1 MPKSNT
7 GYLSCHQRMYE
18 PKKIR
23 GTLIPFG
30 YKKSEDDPKIVLPIP
45 EELDVLQEAIKLHKK
60 GQSLQKCVDYIYSKT
75 KRKITRQGF
84 YKIVNKNNI
93 KKKARES
100 AREQLDYQRDR
111 VLKAKRELDKE
122 RSKLQTKNKKIKD
135 LDIVLEGKVKTV
147 IDTKDIEEASP
158 TIKKAF
164 EEKDVIFQPNQ
175 GPQSDFLASSE
186 REVFYGGA
194 RGGGKSY
201 AMLVDPL
208 RYCDKQHHR
217 ALLIRRTMPELRDL
231 INHSQQ
237 LYSKAYPGAKWR
249 EQEKEWRFPSGAR
262 IEFGYAENLTDAL
275 RYQGQ
280 SYTWIGIDELP
291 QYPTPDIYNFLR
303 SSLRSVDPEIP
314 VYMRATGNPG
324 NVGSLWVK
332 EMFVDP
338 CESNKRF
345 DVEIPTPMGVK
356 TISRKFIPAK
366 LQDNPYLMQTDD
378 YYAMLAS
385 LPEVQKKQFL
395 EGDWDAY
402 ESSSFPEFNRQIH
415 VIEPFDIP
423 RNWMR
428 FRAADW
434 GYSSPACCLWFAVDY
449 DNNLFVY
456 RELYTKRNTA
466 DIFARKVLEMEDGE
480 YIRYG
485 ILDSSTWARR
495 GDIGPSIAETMI
507 QEGCRWR
514 QSDRSPRSRIA
525 GKVEVHKRLRVD
537 EDTGYPSMFIFSNC
551 LNLIRTLPMLPVDK
565 NNPEDVDTT
574 ADDHAYDALRYGC
587 MSRPIHPVSQRG
599 NDFLTSTERQDSA
612 PADSIFGY

>member
-7 GYLSCHQRMYE
+7 GYLSYRQRMYE

-291 QYPTPDIYNFLR
+291 QYQTPDIYNFLR

-356 TISRKFIPAK
+356 KISRKFIPAK

>member
-7 GYLSCHQRMYE
+7 GYLFYHQRMYE

-30 YKKSEDDPKIVLPIP
+30 YKKSEDDPKTVIPIP

-122 RSKLQTKNKKIKD
+122 RNKLQTKNKKIKD

-164 EEKDVIFQPNQ
+164 EEKDVIFQPNE

-345 DVEIPTPMGVK
+345 DVEIPTPMGIKV
-356 TISRKFIPAK
+356 ISRKFIPAK

-415 VIEPFDIP
+415 TIEPFDIP

-612 PADSIFGY
+612 PADSVFGY

>member
-1 MPKSNT
+1 MQKSNT
-7 GYLSCHQRMYE
+7 GYLYYHQRMYE

-356 TISRKFIPAK
+356 KISRKFIPAK

>member
-1 MPKSNT
+1 MT
-7 GYLSCHQRMYE
+7 E
-18 PKKIR
+18 PKKIK
-23 GTLIPFG
+23 GNLVPFG
-30 YKKSEDDPKIVLPIP
+30 YRQSETDPTIAEPIEEQLKVL
-45 EELDVLQEAIKLHKK
+45 EDALVLHKK
-60 GQSLQKCVDYIYSKT
+60 GQSLQKCVDYIFSQT
-75 KRKITRQGF
+75 QRKISRQGF
-84 YKIVNKNNI
+84 YKITNKNNI

-111 VLKAKRELDKE
+111 VLKAKRELEKE
-122 RSKLQTKNKKIKD
+122 RNKLENKNKKIRD
-135 LDIVLEGKVKTV
+135 LDVVLEGKVKTV
-147 IDTKDIEEASP
+147 IDTKEIEEASP
-158 TIKKAF
+158 AIQKAF
-164 EEKDVIFQPNQ
+164 DKKDIIFEPNE

-208 RYCDKQHHR
+208 RYCDRKNHR
-217 ALLIRRTMPELRDL
+217 ALLVRRTMPELRDL

-237 LYSKAYPGAKWR
+237 LYSRAYPGAKWR

-291 QYPTPDIYNFLR
+291 QYPTADIYNFLR

-324 NVGSLWVK
+324 NVGSTWVK

-338 CESNKRF
+338 SEPNNQF

-356 TISRKFIPAK
+356 KISRKFIPAK

-402 ESSSFPEFNRQIH
+402 ESSSFPEFNRQVH

-456 RELYTKRNTA
+456 RELYAKRNTA
-466 DIFARKVLEMEDGE
+466 DVFARRVLDSEEGE

-485 ILDSSTWARR
+485 VLDSSTWARR
-495 GDIGPSIAETMI
+495 GDVGPSIAETMI

-514 QSDRSPRSRIA
+514 QSDRSPRSRIS
-525 GKVEVHKRLRVD
+525 GKLEVHKRLRIE
-537 EDTGYPSMFIFSNC
+537 EDTGYPTMFIFNNC

-565 NNPEDVDTT
+565 NNAEDVDTT

-587 MSRPIHPVSQRG
+587 MSRPTHPVSVRG
-599 NDFLTSTERQDSA
+599 NDYLTSTEKQDSA
-612 PADSIFGY
+612 PADSVFGY

>member
-1 MPKSNT
+1 
-7 GYLSCHQRMYE
+7 MYE

-30 YKKSEDDPKIVLPIP
+30 YKKSEDDPKTVLPIP
-45 EELDVLQEAIKLHKK
+45 EELDVLQEAVKLHKK

-122 RSKLQTKNKKIKD
+122 RSKLHNKNKKIKD

-147 IDTKDIEEASP
+147 IDTKEIEEASP

-164 EEKDVIFQPNQ
+164 EEKDVIFQPNE

-303 SSLRSVDPEIP
+303 SSLRSVDPQIP

-338 CESNKRF
+338 SESNKRF
-345 DVEIPTPMGVK
+345 NVEIPTPMGVK
-356 TISRKFIPAK
+356 KISRKFIPAK

-402 ESSSFPEFNRQIH
+402 ESSSFPEFNRQVH

-514 QSDRSPRSRIA
+514 QSDRSPRSRIS